1 MKTIKFAASSAV
13 MAALL
18 GLSAAAHA
26 GAISGV
32 KVEPVRGTVGQQIK
46 ITVDGT
52 DEGICGLR
60 VEYGNGDFDVTK
72 MSEGKDKFPRSFM
85 KTYSKAGTY
94 TIVAK
99 GGRDGSAMGCPG
111 ETKTSVTIAE
121 APTPVAAAAP
131 AAAAKPAAPAAA
143 AAPSCP
149 DGYKINA
156 KSVDKKSGA
165 YSCAGAKGVKMLD
178 KPLDCPE
185 KTEFFSNTNAKGTTL
200 GCVKSAAPA
209 KK

>member
-1 MKTIKFAASSAV
+1 MNTIKLAASSAA
-13 MAALL
+13 MAVLL
-18 GLSAAAHA
+18 GLSAAAQA

-32 KVEPVRGTVGQQIK
+32 KAEPASGTVGQQIK

-60 VEYGNGDFDVTK
+60 VEYGNGDFDLTK

-121 APTPVAAAAP
+121 APKPAAAAAP

-149 DGYKINA
+149 EGYKINT

-165 YSCAGAKGVKMLD
+165 YSCTGGKGVKMLD

-185 KTEFFSNTNAKGTTL
+185 KTEFFSNTNSKGTTL